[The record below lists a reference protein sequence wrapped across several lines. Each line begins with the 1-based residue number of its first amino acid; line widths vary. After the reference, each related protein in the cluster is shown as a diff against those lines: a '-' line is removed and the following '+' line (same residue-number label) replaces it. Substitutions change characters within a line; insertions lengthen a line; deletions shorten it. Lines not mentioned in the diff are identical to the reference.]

1 MAAYKRKSWEEK
13 FKVNRKPEVEVLDK
27 DFADMHKGDRM
38 LIATPEVVDAYL
50 RNIPEGKQ
58 TDLKTIRNDLALQY
72 NATVTC
78 PVTTGIFLRIVAERA
93 YEQWQKGKPL
103 KEITPFWRAMN
114 EKSTT
119 AKKLSFGIDFLKEQR
134 RKEGLKD

>member
-72 NATVTC
+72 NANVTC

-119 AKKLSFGIDFLKEQR
+119 AKK
-134 RKEGLKD
+134 